1 MIPSCADGLSAVV
14 PVGTT
19 IPVVVLKS
27 NNPVPC
33 VVNVMSA
40 LVTMLPM
47 LFVENS
53 VLPVE
58 VCKFCLDSDG
68 IWKRLELQWMLE
80 FFQNNEEYEK
90 CEVLKKLI
98 GEHFI
103 ADESKQNE
111 LNSKLDEYVSNI
123 NNGGE

>member
-1 MIPSCADGLSAVV
+1 MSKKEVIEQYKEIAKTYSSFEYCYKLM
-14 PVGTT
+14 TET
-19 IPVVVLKS
+19 
-27 NNPVPC
+27 NN
-33 VVNVMSA
+33 
-40 LVTMLPM
+40 
-47 LFVENS
+47 
-53 VLPVE
+53 VE

-111 LNSKLDEYVSNI
+111 LNSKLDEYVDKLNK
-123 NNGGE
+123 NKDE